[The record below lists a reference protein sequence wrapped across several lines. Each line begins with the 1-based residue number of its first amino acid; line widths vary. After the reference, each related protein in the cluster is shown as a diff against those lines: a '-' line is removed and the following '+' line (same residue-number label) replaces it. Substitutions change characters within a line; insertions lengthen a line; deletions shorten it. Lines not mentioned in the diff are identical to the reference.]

1 MKTKNRQILAMS
13 AVVALTLSIA
23 ITSCKKDKDDSPK
36 PLSAT
41 VDGKTYDF
49 SGVTAVAANGSI
61 HIEGDLTKDS
71 SYFIVSVPDTL
82 KVNTAYDF
90 DDVSISFSDNTR
102 NAMFMDFAYNS
113 HGTLKLTNFDK
124 SGKKIAGTFSGV
136 LYSWSN
142 EKDSTV
148 ITNGQF
154 NTTYI
159 SQ

>member
-1 MKTKNRQILAMS
+1 MKTKNRQFLALS

-23 ITSCKKDKDDSPK
+23 VTSCKKDKDDSPK

-41 VDGKTYDF
+41 INGTAYDF
-49 SGVTAVAANGSI
+49 SGVTADAGNGWI

-82 KVNTAYDF
+82 KANTAYDF
-90 DDVSISFSDNTR
+90 DDVSVTFYDHKKR
-102 NAMFMDFAYNS
+102 VMYMDFAFDA
-113 HGTLKLTNFDK
+113 HGTLKLSNYDQ
-124 SGKKIAGTFSGV
+124 SGKKIAGSFSGV

-142 EKDSTV
+142 EKDSAV

-154 NTTYI
+154 NTTYK
-159 SQ
+159 